1 MKKPPRHVGLTPTE
15 TGRLKVRRQDDW
27 IWTRRL
33 STNLSLKA
41 STMDLCL
48 KV

>member
-1 MKKPPRHVGLTPTE
+1 MGLTPTE

-27 IWTRRL
+27 IWTRAL
-33 STNLSLKA
+33 KGINLSLKA
-41 STMDLCL
+41 FIMDLCL